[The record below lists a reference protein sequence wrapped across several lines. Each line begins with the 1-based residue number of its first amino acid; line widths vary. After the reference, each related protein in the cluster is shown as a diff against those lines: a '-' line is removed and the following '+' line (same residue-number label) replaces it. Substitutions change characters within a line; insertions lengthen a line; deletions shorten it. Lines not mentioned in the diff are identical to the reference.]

1 LVTEKNIQ
9 VKQFNGGKIYYDLQF
24 QRFYH
29 GKLAPLFLV
38 PWQGRNIMEEED
50 MVQESFLPQGSQ
62 ESGKSN
68 MKGLGPKYTF

>member
-1 LVTEKNIQ
+1 
-9 VKQFNGGKIYYDLQF
+9 
-24 QRFYH
+24 
-29 GKLAPLFLV
+29 
-38 PWQGRNIMEEED
+38 MEEED